1 MSVLVRA
8 EVDAQDM
15 ARVARVLR
23 SIDRELMNDLKRSM
37 MPDLETV
44 AKQIAAEASANGAP
58 MSGMRHRGNTKWGPV
73 RGSLSVTPGR
83 ARGGWGNLA
92 TMEFRAGKSNRGLYI
107 AEFAGTAGMKWSKNP
122 RKGIPFVE
130 QLNRAVPNWKNGG
143 RYIYRAFMPKQ
154 TIIYLR
160 AQLYVAL
167 WADRVTA
174 ALEARNG

>member
-1 MSVLVRA
+1 MPATLRA

-23 SIDRELMNDLKRSM
+23 SVDRDLINDLKRSM
-37 MPDLETV
+37 KPDLESI
-44 AKQIAAEASANGAP
+44 AKQIATEASANGAP
-58 MSGMRHRGNTKWGPV
+58 MSGMRHNGNTKWGPV

-83 ARGGWGNLA
+83 SRGGWGNLA
-92 TMEFRAGKSNRGLYI
+92 TLEFRAGKTRRGLYI
-107 AEFAGTAGMKWSKNP
+107 AEFAGTANLAWSKNP

-130 QLNRAVPNWKNGG
+130 QLNRAVPNWKKGG

-160 AQLYVAL
+160 AQIYVSS
-167 WADRVTA
+167 WAKRVTA

>member
-1 MSVLVRA
+1 MPATLRA

-23 SIDRELMNDLKRSM
+23 SVDRELMNDLKRSM
-37 MPDLETV
+37 VPDLGNI
-44 AKQIAAEASANGAP
+44 AKQIAIQASANGAP

-83 ARGGWGNLA
+83 SRGGWGNLA
-92 TMEFRAGKSNRGLYI
+92 TMEFRAGKTNRGLYI
-107 AEFAGTAGMKWSKNP
+107 AEFAGSAGLKWSKNP

-130 QLNRAVPNWKNGG
+130 QLNRAVPGWDKGG

-154 TIIYLR
+154 TIIYVR
-160 AQLYVAL
+160 AQMYVAA
-167 WADRVTA
+167 WANRVTA